1 MIDIHSHLLFGVDDG
16 PRYIEESLDM
26 LQDAAEQGVTAMIL
40 TPHYRGGMFSYPK
53 ELIDKN
59 LIELKQKSK
68 DIGVE
73 LYIGTELHMSSNSVE
88 YLRTRRVRTLAGTH
102 YVLAEYKPES
112 DFSFIKNSV
121 QDLIRHGY
129 IPIVAHVERYACL
142 HDMEYISFLREIG
155 AMIQV
160 NADAIIGKDG
170 FRAKAYT
177 KKLLS
182 EGLVDFVGSDCHSSN
197 RRKSHMGKCREYLY
211 KKFDKRY
218 VDDILCNNANEI
230 LMAIKNR

>member
-53 ELIDKN
+53 DLIDKN
-59 LIELKQKSK
+59 LAELKAKSK
-68 DIGVE
+68 NIGVE
-73 LYIGTELHMSSNSVE
+73 LYLGTELHMSSNSVE
-88 YLRTRRVRTLAGTH
+88 YLKTQRVRTLAGTH

-112 DFSFIKNSV
+112 DFAFIKNSV

-142 HDMEYISFLREIG
+142 RDIECISFLREIG

-177 KKLLS
+177 KKLLAG
-182 EGLVDFVGSDCHSSN
+182 GLVDFVGSDCHSSN
-197 RRKSHMGKCREYLY
+197 RRRSHMGKCREYLY

-218 VDDILCNNANEI
+218 VDDIFYNNANEI
-230 LMAIKNR
+230 LLAIEK